1 MLFWLSAERGFSQ
14 AAYSYLCEEVL
25 WFEGRWSDR
34 HWMETGAFLLP
45 SRITWI
51 SSTSSAANPPK
62 EERTSQPIL
71 AQRVRTRRPVADDD
85 NTSLNITSAQLYLD
99 DIRSENMNRAH
110 QLIFWSLSCGSPV
123 LEIPGWIGSGISYCF
138 KVAWRLCGDTVI
150 DMFHCNMLR
159 AFWENRA
166 SVLVPLVRF
175 TSMQGFFFFYSFT
188 KLKSYFGVIVST
200 WWRRSSRLHLRWS
213 TSVLWSRL
221 LDPSVRFIVLVCL
234 LFRWWLSCLFLVTEV
249 LLIILLCFLSS
260 VLSLVSVGFHFSLLH
275 DCCVLSGNIA

>member
-34 HWMETGAFLLP
+34 RWMETGAFLLP

-51 SSTSSAANPPK
+51 SPTSSAANPPK

-110 QLIFWSLSCGSPV
+110 QLIFWSCVVWQPCFRDPRMNRLRDQ
-123 LEIPGWIGSGISYCF
+123 LLLQSG
-138 KVAWRLCGDTVI
+138 L
-150 DMFHCNMLR
+150 
-159 AFWENRA
+159 
-166 SVLVPLVRF
+166 
-175 TSMQGFFFFYSFT
+175 
-188 KLKSYFGVIVST
+188 
-200 WWRRSSRLHLRWS
+200 
-213 TSVLWSRL
+213 TSVWWQPGTCVTL
-221 LDPSVRFIVLVCL
+221 LLTCSTVTCWG
-234 LFRWWLSCLFLVTEV
+234 LFGRTE
-249 LLIILLCFLSS
+249 LQYLCPW
-260 VLSLVSVGFHFSLLH
+260 
-275 DCCVLSGNIA
+275 